1 MAKVLA
7 YAGNVRRFAN
17 AKELT
22 AFIGVTPRQRISA
35 SSLKGR
41 TMMSRFGHAQLR
53 RALYMPG
60 LVARRHN
67 PVLKAFGDRFGA
79 AVLAPKAVLGA
90 VMRKLA
96 HLIYGVINSGKPYD
110 MNIGLSKLDYQ
121 DGI

>member
-53 RALYMPG
+53 RALYMPALWQG
-60 LVARRHN
+60 DTIRYSRHLV
-67 PVLKAFGDRFGA
+67 
-79 AVLAPKAVLGA
+79 
-90 VMRKLA
+90 
-96 HLIYGVINSGKPYD
+96 
-110 MNIGLSKLDYQ
+110 IGLALRCLRQRRSLVQ
-121 DGI
+121 